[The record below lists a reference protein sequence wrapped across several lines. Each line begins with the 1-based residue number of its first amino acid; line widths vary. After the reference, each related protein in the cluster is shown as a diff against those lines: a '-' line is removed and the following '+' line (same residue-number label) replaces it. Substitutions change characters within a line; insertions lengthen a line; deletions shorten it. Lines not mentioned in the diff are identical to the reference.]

1 MGNTQLSR
9 CQQRSDPLPWK
20 QTDPL
25 REQRDFIEAWS
36 GEVETPFTVLCRR
49 FGIAPKSGYKRVQR
63 FRQFGRTGVGDI
75 TRAPHTHPNATPHT
89 IAEMLVEMKLK
100 HMTYGPRKLVA
111 LLQRSHP
118 ELGLPAPSTV
128 GRILKDRGL
137 VRPRK
142 RHQRSAPWTA
152 PFSDVQEPNDTWCAD
167 FKGWFR
173 TGDGARVDPLTIT
186 DSASRYL
193 IACKGLKRPTYEETR
208 PIFEISFREFGLPDA
223 MRTDNGP
230 PFSTVALGGLS
241 RLSVWWIKLGIIPER
256 IRPGHP
262 EENGRHERM
271 HRTLKEA
278 TASPPRSSLRTQQKS
293 FDEFIEEYNEV
304 RPHEALGQNPPASF
318 YRPSN
323 RSYPERVEEPEYASG
338 VATRRVR
345 TNGEIKWKGHKI
357 FLSQAL
363 VGEPVGFQQI
373 SERTW
378 AIYFGPLQIGLLDE
392 STMKTVKTPVNV
404 LPMCPV

>member
-1 MGNTQLSR
+1 
-9 CQQRSDPLPWK
+9 
-20 QTDPL
+20 
-25 REQRDFIEAWS
+25 
-36 GEVETPFTVLCRR
+36 
-49 FGIAPKSGYKRVQR
+49 
-63 FRQFGRTGVGDI
+63 
-75 TRAPHTHPNATPHT
+75 
-89 IAEMLVEMKLK
+89 
-100 HMTYGPRKLVA
+100 
-111 LLQRSHP
+111 
-118 ELGLPAPSTV
+118 
-128 GRILKDRGL
+128 
-137 VRPRK
+137 
-142 RHQRSAPWTA
+142 
-152 PFSDVQEPNDTWCAD
+152 
-167 FKGWFR
+167 
-173 TGDGARVDPLTIT
+173 
-186 DSASRYL
+186 
-193 IACKGLKRPTYEETR
+193 
-208 PIFEISFREFGLPDA
+208 

-378 AIYFGPLQIGLLDE
+378 AIYFGLLQIGLLDE